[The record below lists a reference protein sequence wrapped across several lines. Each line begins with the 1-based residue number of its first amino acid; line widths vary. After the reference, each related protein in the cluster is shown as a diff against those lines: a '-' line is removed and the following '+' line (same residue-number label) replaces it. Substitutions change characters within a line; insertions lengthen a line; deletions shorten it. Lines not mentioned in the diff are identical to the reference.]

1 MASICCQSS
10 HAQSLS
16 HLSPSHPRLTR
27 QSSERGEGKSEEV
40 SVCHY
45 DVKSLISLLNPR
57 GVFFNT
63 HLFLSTQREQAQEEP
78 NGGGGH
84 PWSWYQLSCSCNSW
98 GYGTMV
104 ALQDKKITKTSA
116 NNRRE
121 QKKNKEKFGSIYV
134 SISGADPMS
143 VFPLCFTYLSLKQSQ
158 FQF

>member
-1 MASICCQSS
+1 MMSSGWDRWKSDTAKPLAQGGCHSWFFPPGFQSVLTTGMASICCQSS

-16 HLSPSHPRLTR
+16 HLSPSHPQLTR

-63 HLFLSTQREQAQEEP
+63 HFFLSQHSGNKHRRNQT
-78 NGGGGH
+78 GGGH
-84 PWSWYQLSCSCNSW
+84 PWYQLSCWCNSW

-104 ALQDKKITKTSA
+104 ALQDKK
-116 NNRRE
+116 NN
-121 QKKNKEKFGSIYV
+121 KN
-134 SISGADPMS
+134 IS
-143 VFPLCFTYLSLKQSQ
+143 KQ
-158 FQF
+158 